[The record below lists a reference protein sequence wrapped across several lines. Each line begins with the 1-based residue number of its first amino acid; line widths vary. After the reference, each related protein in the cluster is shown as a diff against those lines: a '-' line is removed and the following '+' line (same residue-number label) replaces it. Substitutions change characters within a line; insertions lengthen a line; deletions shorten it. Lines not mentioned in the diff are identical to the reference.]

1 LRTLIHDSPVG
12 PLTLIADAGKLV
24 GCYFAN
30 HPAALAATG
39 LDAAPAAGATAGT
52 DDDGTPDDDAVLECT
67 RRELDA
73 FFARQSR
80 TFSVPVDP
88 RGTPFQ
94 RRVWQALRAIP
105 YGQTVSYGHI
115 ARAIGAPAAVRAVG
129 AANGRNPICIIIP
142 CHRVVGASGALTG
155 FGGGLPRKRFL
166 LDLEAPPRLGL
177 AIVSGGPRQLSLA
190 QGAG

>member
-1 LRTLIHDSPVG
+1 LRTHIHDSPVG

-24 GCYFAN
+24 GCHFAN

-39 LDAAPAAGATAGT
+39 LDADAGA
-52 DDDGTPDDDAVLECT
+52 GTPEDAALLDLT

-80 TFSVPVDP
+80 SFSVPVAP

-94 RRVWQALRAIP
+94 IRVWQALRAIP
-105 YGQTVSYGHI
+105 HGQTVSYGHI

-166 LDLEAPPRLGL
+166 LDLEAPPGLGL
-177 AIVSGGPRQLSLA
+177 AAASGGPRQLSLA

>member
-1 LRTLIHDSPVG
+1 LRTHIHESLIG
-12 PLTLIADAGKLV
+12 PLTLIADAGRLV
-24 GCYFAN
+24 GCHFAN
-30 HPAALAATG
+30 HPAALAAARVHGGGGAGAGTPE
-39 LDAAPAAGATAGT
+39 DAALL
-52 DDDGTPDDDAVLECT
+52 DRT

-80 TFSVPVDP
+80 AFSVPVDP

-94 RRVWQALRAIP
+94 TRVWQALRAIP
-105 YGQTVSYGHI
+105 HGRTVSYGHI
-115 ARAIGAPAAVRAVG
+115 ARAIGAPTAARAVG

-155 FGGGLPRKRFL
+155 FGGGLLRKRFL
-166 LDLEAPPRLGL
+166 LELESPPALGL
-177 AIVSGGPRQLSLA
+177 AVVSGPSHLSV

>member
-1 LRTLIHDSPVG
+1 MRTLIHDSPVG

-30 HPAALAATG
+30 HPASIA
-39 LDAAPAAGATAGT
+39 AAGDASAAGPLRRADSPPRESVATVQ
-52 DDDGTPDDDAVLECT
+52 DAQDVALLART
-67 RRELDA
+67 RHELDA
-73 FFARQSR
+73 FFARERR

-94 RRVWQALRAIP
+94 RRVWNALGAIP
-105 YGQTVSYGHI
+105 HGCTVSYAHI

-129 AANGRNPICIIIP
+129 AANGKNPICIIIP

-166 LDLEAPPRLGL
+166 LDLESPPFLGR
-177 AIVSGGPRQLSLA
+177 SGLPVALVR
-190 QGAG
+190 

>member
-1 LRTLIHDSPVG
+1 MRTLIHDSPVG

-30 HPAALAATG
+30 HPASIAAAADD
-39 LDAAPAAGATAGT
+39 DASAAGAPPREAVAAAQ
-52 DDDGTPDDDAVLECT
+52 DAEDVALLART
-67 RRELDA
+67 RHELDG
-73 FFARQSR
+73 FFARARQ
-80 TFSVPVDP
+80 TFSVPIDP

-94 RRVWQALRAIP
+94 RRVWSALAAIP
-105 YGQTVSYGHI
+105 HGRTVSYAYI

-129 AANGRNPICIIIP
+129 AANGKNPICIIIP

-166 LDLEAPPRLGL
+166 LDLESPPALGRWGL
-177 AIVSGGPRQLSLA
+177 PVALVG
-190 QGAG
+190 